1 MEEERW
7 QKLEVWK
14 LSDELAFQV
23 YKATKQFPKE
33 EIFGLT
39 SQIRRAALSVPTNI
53 VGSAP

>member
-33 EIFGLT
+33 EMFGLT
-39 SQIRRAALSVPTNI
+39 SQIRRADLSVPTNI